1 MCVPRV
7 LLHPPAQP
15 QPERKAATLTP
26 SRPAGSS
33 QEVLGALLPG
43 GCCDITGRSEAKD
56 QLVPGSTGRLSVQAG
71 AGAGSVFSRLVSP
84 PGRVGN
90 RHQALTRLPAAQTRV
105 SLCDGVFE
113 SFSPYQGK
121 RDTDNSGRQR
131 QPCGQWCGA
140 NAAGPAPP
148 PSHTAPGRNPAVAG
162 APARPCRV
170 VHVGLLRR
178 AA

>member
-15 QPERKAATLTP
+15 RPERKAATLTP

-56 QLVPGSTGRLSVQAG
+56 RLVPGSTGRLSVQAG
-71 AGAGSVFSRLVSP
+71 AGAGSVFSHLVSP

-113 SFSPYQGK
+113 SLPIRANGTQITQEDKGSPAG
-121 RDTDNSGRQR
+121 SGVVQTL
-131 QPCGQWCGA
+131 
-140 NAAGPAPP
+140 PAPRLP
-148 PSHTAPGRNPAVAG
+148 PATRHQDETLLWLGLWRGLAG
-162 APARPCRV
+162 
-170 VHVGLLRR
+170 
-178 AA
+178 